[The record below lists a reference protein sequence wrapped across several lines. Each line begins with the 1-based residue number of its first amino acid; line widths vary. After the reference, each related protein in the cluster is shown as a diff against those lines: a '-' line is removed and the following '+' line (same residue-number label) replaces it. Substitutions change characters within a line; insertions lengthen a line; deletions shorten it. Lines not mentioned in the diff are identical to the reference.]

1 MINMKKLS
9 MIMMAVLL
17 GTASLWARPA
27 LKGTVSMKQPDGTS
41 VSIRLVG
48 DEYLHYST
56 TADGYTVVKNDRGYY
71 VYAQKVDGQLTAT
84 TVVAHDAEKRAT
96 SEQDFLRGIQKNI
109 APEMSTEMRQMRSS
123 NRTAR
128 AQALKQQKKA
138 RYNYSQFKGLII
150 IAEYNNCSF
159 RYSNYKEIMEGM
171 INQENYTGTTETNIP
186 YNSTN
191 RRFIDHAI
199 TCTGSM
205 HDYFRDNSMG
215 EFCPTFDIVGPVQ
228 VNRSQTYVNGNTNAV
243 QLMIDACTAADSQV
257 DFSDYDVDGDG
268 TVDMIYFIFAG
279 LPSYIQG
286 NNSQYLWPHQ
296 FDMRA
301 NKYPS
306 QYVKKDGVVLGRYA
320 CSTELFGYES
330 YNWSVLEGIGTMC
343 HEFSHVLGLP
353 DFYDADYENSG
364 GESDHPGKWSLMAD
378 GADFDLGRTPCC
390 YSLFERYALGFATPQ
405 VISELGEFTL
415 ENLSESNSGYRMNSR
430 VNREFFIFEN
440 RQKTKWDAQLPGH
453 GMLIFRVDSTNNYIW
468 ESNAVN
474 NNPNHN
480 YYELVRA
487 NGVKKDSYGALI
499 EHGTPFPGT
508 ANVTEISNTTSPANL
523 KTWAG
528 KLSLLG
534 LRNIKETGGK
544 ITFEAYDVNV
554 LTEIKMA
561 DKATVGV
568 GTTLKLSV
576 ELVPEGVTP
585 TLTWSSNNEAV
596 ATVSDDGLVTGI
608 SEGTATITVTSDNNI
623 SAQCVIT
630 VKHLPVADNIAAFC
644 QLTENEEA
652 LLQLT
657 DAQVLYVK
665 GNNAY
670 VRDASG
676 SIMFSGTG
684 LSLNRDNLL
693 SGTLYGLLST
703 NNRMPQLVAVE
714 GMTNADG
721 LVITDGTASSPRE
734 LHSSQLSAHYYS
746 DYVTVKKAQ
755 LVKDNGVWMAFGDKR
770 VRLYN
775 TLGVSGIKVP
785 ADLTK
790 RYDITAIYG
799 TNVLNGEVI
808 DELYLLESPKAASY
822 TAATSLALSES
833 LHMEAGRTYQ
843 LTADVL
849 PAGADVFLSWSS
861 SNEAAVTVTADG
873 LLTAVANGQSTVSV
887 VDAETGLTATCQVTV
902 GDRLSVNSIAEFKA
916 LPGNSEADLVLT
928 DAQVLYSY
936 KTDLFLRDASGAI
949 MLSGT
954 GLSATAGQLLN
965 GTLFGK
971 SALNNGMPVLVPVDG
986 VTNIE
991 GISKT
996 DGGEAE
1002 PRKVKMADVTDA
1014 DLCDLLQVESVQLER
1029 DNGIYAVGG
1038 NLRARLY
1045 NSFSIKDIKVPTDI
1059 TDKYFNVLAIF
1070 GTALVGNDVIY
1081 ELKLLKSP
1089 EEVEHLDGITT
1100 MELTEGTTEGRIYD
1114 LNGRRLT
1121 AEPTRGIFLVK
1132 KNGRYVRIAK

>member
-1 MINMKKLS
+1 
-9 MIMMAVLL
+9 MIMMAMLL
-17 GTASLWARPA
+17 GTATLLARPA

-48 DEYLHYST
+48 DEYLHYNT

-71 VYAQKVDGQLTAT
+71 VYAQKVGGQLTAT
-84 TVVAHDAEKRAT
+84 NVIAHDVDKRAA

-109 APEMSTEMRQMRSS
+109 APEMTTEMKQMRSS
-123 NRTAR
+123 NRTMR
-128 AQALKQQKKA
+128 AQVLKQQKKA

-159 RYSNYKEIMEGM
+159 KYSNYKEILEGM
-171 INQENYTGTTETNIP
+171 VNQENYTGTTETNIP
-186 YNSTN
+186 YNNTN
-191 RRFIDHAI
+191 RRYIDHAI
-199 TCTGSM
+199 TCTGSI

-228 VNRSQTYVNGNTNAV
+228 VNRSQTYVNGTTNGQ

-279 LPSYIQG
+279 LPSYVDG
-286 NNSQYLWPHQ
+286 NNEKYLWPHQ
-296 FDMRA
+296 YDMRY
-301 NKYPS
+301 NRS
-306 QYVKKDGVVLGRYA
+306 SVMKDGVYLGRYA
-320 CSTELFGYES
+320 CSTELFGYET
-330 YNWSVLEGIGTMC
+330 YNWSVLEGIGTIC

-353 DFYDADYENSG
+353 DFYDADYEGSG
-364 GESDHPGKWSLMAD
+364 GQSDNPGEWSVMAA
-378 GADFDLGRTPCC
+378 GTDFDLGRTPCC
-390 YSLFERYALGFATPQ
+390 YSLFERYALGFSTPQ
-405 VISELGEFTL
+405 MISEPGEFTL
-415 ENLSESNSGYRMNSR
+415 ENLSESNIGYRMNTR
-430 VNREFFIFEN
+430 VNKEFFMFEN

-453 GMLIFRVDSTNNYIW
+453 GMLIFRVDSTSNYVW
-468 ESNAVN
+468 EYNTVN

-487 NGVKKDSYGALI
+487 GGVKKYQGVAYADGSD
-499 EHGTPFPGT
+499 PFPGT
-508 ANVTEISNTTSPANL
+508 KNVTEINNTTSPANL
-523 KTWAG
+523 KTWSG
-528 KLSLLG
+528 KLSMLG
-534 LRNIKETGGK
+534 LRNIKETAGK
-544 ITFEAYDVNV
+544 ITFETYDVNV

-585 TLTWSSNNEAV
+585 ALTWSSNNEAV
-596 ATVSDDGLVTGI
+596 ATVSDNGLVTGV
-608 SEGTATITVTSDNNI
+608 SEGTATITVTSDNNV
-623 SAQCVIT
+623 SAECVIM
-630 VKHLPVADNIAAFC
+630 VKQMPVADNIAAFC
-644 QLTENEEA
+644 QLDENEEA

-665 GNNAY
+665 GNNIY

-676 SIMFSGTG
+676 SITLSGTG
-684 LSLNRDNLL
+684 ISLKRNDML
-693 SGTLYGLLST
+693 SGTLYGRLAT

-721 LVITDGTASSPRE
+721 VVIVDGTAAAPRE
-734 LHSSQLSAHYYS
+734 LHSSQLSAQYYS

-755 LVKDNGVWMAFGDKR
+755 LVKDNGVWMTFGDKR
-770 VRLYN
+770 VRLFN
-775 TLGVSGIKVP
+775 TLGVTGIKVP
-785 ADLTK
+785 TDLTK

-808 DELYLLESPKAASY
+808 DELYLLESPKAASF
-822 TAATSLALSES
+822 TAATSLALPES
-833 LHMEAGRTYQ
+833 LHMEVDRTYQ

-849 PAGADVFLSWSS
+849 PVGADVFLSWTS

-873 LLTAVANGQSTVSV
+873 LLTAVANGQATVSV

-902 GDRLSVNSIAEFKA
+902 GDRLSVSSIAEFKA
-916 LPGNSEADLVLT
+916 LPSNSEADLVLT

-971 SALNNGMPVLVPVDG
+971 SALSNGMPVLVPVDG
-986 VTNIE
+986 VTTVD

-996 DGGEAE
+996 EGGVVE
-1002 PRKVKMADVTDA
+1002 PRKVSITDVTDA
-1014 DLCDLLQVESVQLER
+1014 DLCDLLLVEAVQLER
-1029 DNGIYAVGG
+1029 DNGIYTVGG

-1045 NSFSIKDIKVPTDI
+1045 NSFSIKDIKVPTVF
-1059 TDKYFNVLAIF
+1059 TDKYFDVLAIF
-1070 GTALVGNDVIY
+1070 GTALVDNDVVY

-1089 EEVEHLDGITT
+1089 EEVESPDGITT
-1100 MELTEGTTEGRIYD
+1100 MDLTEGTTEGRIYD
-1114 LNGRRLT
+1114 LNGRRLN
-1121 AEPTRGIFLVK
+1121 AEPNRGIFIVK
-1132 KNGRYVRIAK
+1132 KDGRYVRMAK